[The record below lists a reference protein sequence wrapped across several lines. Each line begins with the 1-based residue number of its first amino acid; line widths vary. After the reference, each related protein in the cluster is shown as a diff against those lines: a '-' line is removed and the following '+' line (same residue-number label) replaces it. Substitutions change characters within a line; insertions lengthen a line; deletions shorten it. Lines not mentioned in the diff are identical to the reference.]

1 MDNIEEFFHLYAFEK
16 AKNAFGNN
24 CRGNGKIASLVRIEK
39 EKEES
44 LFFHISI
51 FVRKLDKIFF
61 GSSLEKSGRLSFISP
76 NGNRLRRRN
85 VSERI

>member
-51 FVRKLDKIFF
+51 FVRKLDKIFWLFF
-61 GSSLEKSGRLSFISP
+61 GKVWTTIFYFTKWK
-76 NGNRLRRRN
+76 
-85 VSERI
+85 

>member
-39 EKEES
+39 EKRREP
-44 LFFHISI
+44 FFPY
-51 FVRKLDKIFF
+51 FYLCEKI
-61 GSSLEKSGRLSFISP
+61 G
-76 NGNRLRRRN
+76 
-85 VSERI
+85 